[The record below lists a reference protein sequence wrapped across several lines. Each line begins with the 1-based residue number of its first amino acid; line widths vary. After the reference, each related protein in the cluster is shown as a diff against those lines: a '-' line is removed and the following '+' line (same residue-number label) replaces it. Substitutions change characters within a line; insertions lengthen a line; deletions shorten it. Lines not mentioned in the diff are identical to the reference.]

1 MMDNR
6 NNDNMNNEQEYRE
19 QPEQNGA
26 NGYTPPNNT
35 SYGGSYG
42 QYSYNPYGRANN
54 PNSANGGYQPQDRQ
68 QEYSWNFE
76 DYEASGRKAH
86 HRRRNNNTLLI
97 VLGTLLAVIFFVGV
111 VCLAGYG
118 IYTMLEVTDSEQN
131 IVSSSIVTDSDSS
144 AVTDSVSHSLA
155 IKDHAQAEATIS
167 ADGRLTTVEIAKK
180 VRPSVVGIAQYSRS
194 DTFSPSGQ
202 GSGIIINDEGYIVTN
217 AHVVQNSA
225 GISVEL
231 DNGESYSAKLV
242 GIDSKTDLAVIKIEA
257 EGLVPAEFGNSDTL
271 EVGETVIAIGN
282 PGGQLLAGS
291 VTQGIV
297 SAVDRNI
304 KSDGFSSTY
313 IQTDAAINPG
323 NSGGALVNQY
333 GQVIGINSSKIASV
347 EYEGIGFAIPITE
360 AKPIVDSL
368 MTNGYVAGRCKI
380 GITGT
385 EINETLSQLNNI
397 PKGIYITYV
406 DPSSDLAGKNITRG
420 DIMTAIDGTKIE
432 TFDDVSKFLEDKLPG
447 DKITLTLYR
456 SARGVNDS
464 GKTFTVDMLLM
475 EDVEKIQ

>member
-1 MMDNR
+1 MFDER
-6 NNDNMNNEQEYRE
+6 NNDHLNNEQGNCN
-19 QPEQNGA
+19 QAEQNS
-26 NGYTPPNNT
+26 NSYTQPNNT
-35 SYGGSYG
+35 SYGGTYG
-42 QYSYNPYGRANN
+42 QYSYNPYGRPNNNGFNNNYRQQN
-54 PNSANGGYQPQDRQ
+54 PN

-76 DYEASGRKAH
+76 DYEAKGRKNH
-86 HRRRNNNTLLI
+86 SRHKNNTGLI
-97 VLGTLLAVIFFVGV
+97 VIGMLLAVIFFVGV

-118 IYTMLEVTDSEQN
+118 IYTMLEVTDGEKYTE
-131 IVSSSIVTDSDSS
+131 SSSIVTDGSSS
-144 AVTDSVSHSLA
+144 AAVESASHSLP
-155 IKDHAQAEATIS
+155 IKDHAQVEQTVS

-202 GSGIIINDEGYIVTN
+202 GSGIIINEEGYIVTN

-231 DNGESYSAKLV
+231 ENGENYSAKLI

-257 EGLVPAEFGNSDTL
+257 EGLVPAEFGNSEAL

-282 PGGQLLAGS
+282 PGGKLLAGS

-297 SAVDRNI
+297 SAVNRSI
-304 KSDGFSSTY
+304 KSDGFSSTF

-323 NSGGALVNQY
+323 NSGGALVNQF

-347 EYEGIGFAIPITE
+347 EYEGIGFAIPIKE
-360 AKPIVDSL
+360 AKPIIDNL
-368 MTNGYVAGRCKI
+368 MTNGYVTGRTKI

-385 EINETLSQLNNI
+385 EINEALSQINGI

-406 DPSSDLAGKNITRG
+406 DPSSDLAGKNISRG
-420 DIMTAIDGTKIE
+420 DIMIEIDGTKIE
-432 TFDDVSKFLEDKLPG
+432 TFDDVSRFLKTKEPG
-447 DKITLTLYR
+447 DKVSIKFYR
-456 SARGVNDS
+456 SARGIADS
-464 GKTFTVDMLLM
+464 GKTFNIDVILM